1 MGGGAEVGDQK
12 SEVSGGKVIMV
23 CKVKSGKA
31 GAVGRA
37 AEQRLELWHVEQPVR
52 ASGATMKSPFPG
64 MDPFIEA
71 RRLWGDFHDNLIVGL
86 QQAIQDQLPEQYVAR
101 ISERT
106 FMETEDPDV
115 ELILRHRLMPDVE
128 ILRTTETGYLP
139 TGVSA
144 GVAISDRPFTE
155 MHPQLEY
162 EEREIYFDIFKLDPD
177 KQLVTSV
184 EILSPSNKRLGSAG
198 WEQYARKRNIFI
210 QGRANLVEIDL
221 LRGGK
226 RHPMKEAWPESPYVI
241 TVFRREKAPV
251 AEVWAAF
258 AVKPLPTIP
267 IPLLPADG
275 DLAVALQPV
284 VSQIFARSRY
294 YADMK
299 YDQPIRP
306 PLSADELL
314 LLEAIKSKGR

>member
-1 MGGGAEVGDQK
+1 
-12 SEVSGGKVIMV
+12 
-23 CKVKSGKA
+23 VKLIDLVA
-31 GAVGRA
+31 
-37 AEQRLELWHVEQPVR
+37 W
-52 ASGATMKSPFPG
+52 SGADMKSPFPG

-71 RRLWGDFHDNLIVGL
+71 RHLWGDFHDNLVVGL
-86 QQAIQDQLPEQYVAR
+86 QQTIQDRLPAQYVAR

-106 FMETEDPDV
+106 FMEAEDPDL
-115 ELILRHRLMPDVE
+115 ELILRHRLRPDVE
-128 ILRTTETGYLP
+128 VLKTNEAGYAP
-139 TGVSA
+139 TSVSA
-144 GVAISDRPFTE
+144 GVAVADPALTE

-226 RHPMKEAWPESPYVI
+226 RHPMREPWPDSPYVI

-251 AEVWAAF
+251 ADVWAAF

-275 DLAVALQPV
+275 DVAVALQPI
-284 VSQIFARSRY
+284 VSQIFTRSRY
-294 YADMK
+294 FADMK
-299 YDQPIRP
+299 YDQPIRL
-306 PLSADELL
+306 PLSAGELA
-314 LLEAIKSKGR
+314 LLEAVRSKES